1 MKVLFISNI
10 PSPYRVDFFQQL
22 GKYVELTVIFEAKRA
37 DGIRLTGRKPVR
49 GSVRFFCRMEI

>member
-10 PSPYRVDFFQQL
+10 PSPYRVDFFQEL

-37 DGIRLTGRKPVR
+37 DGIRFDWKETCQGFRDRK
-49 GSVRFFCRMEI
+49 SVV